1 MVPTRNSNVTTRSS
15 GRAIIVE
22 VRGEVGAGVP
32 SAADLATQAAER
44 KMRVAIL
51 DLSQAESIDSEGLRW
66 LEQVSSTLEPAGI
79 KVRVVSKEGSKV
91 VKILRLMKFD
101 RFVVILGSVLDALR
115 FGRRKR
121 RKETENRESA

>member
-1 MVPTRNSNVTTRSS
+1 MTTRSS

-22 VRGEVGAGVP
+22 VKGAVGAGVP
-32 SAADLATQAAER
+32 SAVDLANQAAER

-79 KVRVVSKEGSKV
+79 KVRIVSKEGSKV

-121 RKETENRESA
+121 RKGAEKRESA

>member
-1 MVPTRNSNVTTRSS
+1 MTTRSS

-22 VRGEVGAGVP
+22 VKGAVGAGVP
-32 SAADLATQAAER
+32 SAAELADQAAER

-79 KVRVVSKEGSKV
+79 KVRIVSKEGSKV

-115 FGRRKR
+115 FTRRKR
-121 RKETENRESA
+121 RKDAENRESA

>member
-1 MVPTRNSNVTTRSS
+1 
-15 GRAIIVE
+15 
-22 VRGEVGAGVP
+22 
-32 SAADLATQAAER
+32 
-44 KMRVAIL
+44 MRVAIL

-79 KVRVVSKEGSKV
+79 KVRIVSKEGSKV

-115 FGRRKR
+115 FARRKR
-121 RKETENRESA
+121 RKDAENRESA

>member
-1 MVPTRNSNVTTRSS
+1 MVPIRKANVTTRSS

-22 VRGEVGAGVP
+22 VKGEVGAGVP
-32 SAADLATQAAER
+32 SAADLASQAAER
-44 KMRVAIL
+44 KMRIAIL
-51 DLSQAESIDSEGLRW
+51 DLSQADTIDSEGLRW
-66 LEQVSSTLEPAGI
+66 LEQVSSTLEPAGV

-121 RKETENRESA
+121 QKKAESRKSA

>member
-1 MVPTRNSNVTTRSS
+1 MTTRSS

-22 VRGEVGAGVP
+22 VKGAVGAGVP
-32 SAADLATQAAER
+32 SAAELADQAAER

-79 KVRVVSKEGSKV
+79 KVRIVSKEGSKV

-115 FGRRKR
+115 FARRKR
-121 RKETENRESA
+121 RKDAENRESA

>member
-1 MVPTRNSNVTTRSS
+1 MVPSSRAKVTTRST
-15 GRAIIVE
+15 GKAIIVQIKGD
-22 VRGEVGAGVP
+22 VGEGVP
-32 SAADLATQAAER
+32 SAAELANQAAER

-51 DLSQAESIDSEGLRW
+51 DLSQADTIDSEGLRW

-101 RFVVILGSVLDALR
+101 RFVVVLGTVFDALR
-115 FGRRKR
+115 FGRRR
-121 RKETENRESA
+121 HRKAAKNSESS

>member
-1 MVPTRNSNVTTRSS
+1 MTTRSS

-22 VRGEVGAGVP
+22 VRGAVGAGVP
-32 SAADLATQAAER
+32 SAVELANQAAER

-79 KVRVVSKEGSKV
+79 KVRIVSKEGSKV

-121 RKETENRESA
+121 RKVAENRESA

>member
-1 MVPTRNSNVTTRSS
+1 M
-15 GRAIIVE
+15 
-22 VRGEVGAGVP
+22 P
-32 SAADLATQAAER
+32 SAVELANQAAER

-79 KVRVVSKEGSKV
+79 KVRIVSKEGSKV

-121 RKETENRESA
+121 RKVAENRESA

>member
-1 MVPTRNSNVTTRSS
+1 M
-15 GRAIIVE
+15 
-22 VRGEVGAGVP
+22 P
-32 SAADLATQAAER
+32 SAADLASQAAER
-44 KMRVAIL
+44 KMRIAIL
-51 DLSQAESIDSEGLRW
+51 DLSQADTIDSEGLRW
-66 LEQVSSTLEPAGI
+66 LEQVSSTLEPAGV

-121 RKETENRESA
+121 QKKAESRKSA